1 MLKMYINDEEVVSNK
16 DFTISEELLVASSTV
31 LNNCYPKIWENDK
44 NYVSRFYYPKDYSKC
59 RIYNVNEGDIEIL
72 GSTTQD
78 GTPSPNNPVP
88 IINKTGVITEN
99 VGGKNFTI
107 DLGDIELCKIESYQD
122 KIYYNRNNNKWYL
135 HKETKK
141 QLLSTISFKT
151 EASSGTNNYRLVSL
165 TAINDAIK
173 PIDNN
178 EIAKVICNYYEAKT
192 GLNTWFN
199 ITGISLSQTKK
210 IYIKDSNFNSQ
221 SDTEAYNAWVA
232 DNNVIMYYALNAPIE
247 TEITD
252 EALLSQLNGLL
263 QQLLFVGIVKN
274 SGDISLKPTEPKYC
288 SLQILDFKTLLSE
301 GDLLD
306 FVISNK
312 TIEQAIEM
320 VIEKIAN
327 YGFVKGNVQILGA
340 DNIIGAYSTL
350 DKTPYDVFQY
360 LAEISQSIWFT
371 RTIDENT
378 TAIDFYDPTLM
389 PRKENLQYDAE
400 YWKNNSIK
408 NVSFAYGTYD
418 YRNKQVILSDEVF
431 SDIDTTDTIIADGYS
446 KQFTTLNNIGQINSI
461 TVNGASRTIAT
472 NEDKELGIVA
482 DFYYSV
488 GGNTLESNDNDPAY
502 SAGSIILVNY
512 VALVKG
518 RQIVYNQNE
527 VNRVSTQLNRNGIIS
542 RYEDRNDVLSSSEL
556 NKIAQTYIR
565 YKGNAEIIL
574 TVETLNNDLYNIGD
588 VVFFEAPINELQLEY
603 LVKKKS
609 INIIN
614 TGDYRNIFYTYELSS
629 SFNGENAINWFDNQ
643 RSKAT
648 GNISSG
654 DYITRN
660 IDNEETANIIF
671 KNLNI
676 VELEVEGDNVLNA
689 PLNSPLIK

>member
-16 DFTISEELLVASSTV
+16 DFTISEELLIASSTV

-72 GSTTQD
+72 GSTTQN

-99 VGGKNFTI
+99 IGGKDFTI
-107 DLGDIELCKIESYQD
+107 DLGDIELCSIEGYTD

-141 QLLSTISFKT
+141 QLLSAISFKT
-151 EASSGTNNYRLVSL
+151 EASAGTNNYRLVSL

-178 EIAKVICNYYEAKT
+178 EVVKALCNYYEAKSA
-192 GLNTWFN
+192 LDTWNN
-199 ITGISLSQTKK
+199 ITGISLSQSKK

-232 DNNVIMYYALNAPIE
+232 DNNVIMYYALSTPVE

-274 SGDISLKPTEPKYC
+274 SADISLKPTEPKYC

-327 YGFVKGNVQILGA
+327 YGFVKGNIQILGA

-360 LAEISQSIWFT
+360 LAEISQSVWFT

-400 YWKNNSIK
+400 YWKNNGIK

-614 TGDYRNIFYTYELSS
+614 TGNYRNIFYTYELSS

>member
-1 MLKMYINDEEVVSNK
+1 MLKTYINDEEVVSNK

-72 GSTTQD
+72 GSTTQN

-107 DLGDIELCKIESYQD
+107 DLGDIELCKIGNYVDYIAGTTDNWVLYKNIGKYIFTNCKNAGVNASGETLYQSYLGTIND
-122 KIYYNRNNNKWYL
+122 MLSSNWGYGLSNYFTRGITKVNNVIRFGVNNNKQIYIYTNDENFSDKTSADNWLSTHNTEVLYVL
-135 HKETKK
+135 AETQQIPITDTNLIK
-141 QLLSTISFKT
+141 QL
-151 EASSGTNNYRLVSL
+151 NNL
-165 TAINDAIK
+165 K
-173 PIDNN
+173 
-178 EIAKVICNYYEAKT
+178 
-192 GLNTWFN
+192 
-199 ITGISLSQTKK
+199 
-210 IYIKDSNFNSQ
+210 
-221 SDTEAYNAWVA
+221 
-232 DNNVIMYYALNAPIE
+232 
-247 TEITD
+247 
-252 EALLSQLNGLL
+252 

-274 SGDISLKPTEPKYC
+274 SADISLKPTEPKYC

-360 LAEISQSIWFT
+360 LAEISQSVWFT